1 MNRLR
6 VALVNNMP
14 DAALK
19 STERQFRELLSR
31 ASLGFDLH
39 LRLFSLPGRVRSDAA
54 LAYMRGHYEA
64 IDDLWSGGGIDGLI
78 VTGTEPRSAAIEDEP
93 FYPTLTRIFTW
104 AEDHTASAILSCHA
118 AHAAVLSFDGI
129 ARQRLQRK
137 LFGVYE
143 CAKGADHPIMA
154 GEPVAWVTPHSRY
167 NDLPEAA
174 LAERGYTIL
183 SRSDEA
189 GANIFALERKS
200 LFLFV
205 QGHPE
210 YDRGALLRE
219 YRRDVARF
227 LAGERADYP
236 AMPVGYFEASAAAR
250 FAAFADRARQKP
262 DPALLAEF
270 PFAAAE
276 ESVTDTWRPSAL
288 RLYRN
293 WLAYLAARRPL
304 AERTAARVA
313 APQRQ

>member
-1 MNRLR
+1 MNKLRL
-6 VALVNNMP
+6 ALVNNMP

-31 ASLGFDLH
+31 ASIGFDLH
-39 LRLFSLPGRVRSDAA
+39 LRLFSLPGRTRSDDA
-54 LAYMRGHYEA
+54 LAYMREQYEE
-64 IDDLWSGGGIDGLI
+64 IDDLWSGDAFDGLI
-78 VTGTEPRSAAIEDEP
+78 VTGTEPRSAALEDEP
-93 FYPTLTRIFTW
+93 FWPALTRIFTW

-118 AHAAVLSFDGI
+118 AHAAVLYFDGI
-129 ARQRLQRK
+129 ARQRLPRK

-154 GEPVAWVTPHSRY
+154 GEPLAWVTPHSRY

-174 LAERGYTIL
+174 LAKRGYTIL

-236 AMPVGYFEASAAAR
+236 AMPVAYFTTAAALG

-270 PFAAAE
+270 PFAAVEAG
-276 ESVTDTWRPSAL
+276 VTDTWRPSAL
-288 RLYRN
+288 RLYGN
-293 WLAYLAARRPL
+293 WLAYLAARRPS
-304 AERTAARVA
+304 AERTAPRVA
-313 APQRQ
+313 AQQRQ